1 MMEMTED
8 TEEKVTKVREL
19 AYRRDTLAGQLLLL
33 DPTISEYDVRKEQIQ
48 DELKLIN
55 RQMAEAQRAADV
67 EAINSDERIR
77 DDQLRQSKI
86 R

>member
-1 MMEMTED
+1 MCMAED
-8 TEEKVTKVREL
+8 TEEKITKVREL

>member
-1 MMEMTED
+1 MCMAED
-8 TEEKVTKVREL
+8 TEEKITKVREL

-33 DPTISEYDVRKEQIQ
+33 DPAISEYDVRKEQIQ